1 MAACRKLFELRM
13 SLLPYLYSA
22 FAEYHELGIP
32 PVRAMAIEDPED
44 YEARNIDDQYFFGKD
59 LLVCPLTLE
68 DGDSREVYL
77 PGGLWYGF
85 FDGQPYEGGRRFTV
99 QAKEEEIPVFVRD
112 GAIVPTAEPVL
123 CVREDTVFEMTIR
136 SYGRKEGEYTLYED
150 DFTSFRYENEGMRK
164 VVIRRDGDGKI
175 EIAGGENSLRYRFRI
190 ERRETP

>member
-1 MAACRKLFELRM
+1 M
-13 SLLPYLYSA
+13 
-22 FAEYHELGIP
+22 
-32 PVRAMAIEDPED
+32 
-44 YEARNIDDQYFFGKD
+44 
-59 LLVCPLTLE
+59 CPLTLE

-136 SYGRKEGEYTLYED
+136 SYGWKEGEYTLYED

>member
-1 MAACRKLFELRM
+1 M
-13 SLLPYLYSA
+13 
-22 FAEYHELGIP
+22 
-32 PVRAMAIEDPED
+32 VIEDPED
-44 YEARNIDDQYFFGKD
+44 YEARGIDDQYFFGRD

-77 PGGLWYGF
+77 PAGLWYGF
-85 FDGQPYEGGRRFTV
+85 FDGQPYEGGRRFSV

-112 GAIVPTAEPVL
+112 GAIVPMAEPVL

-136 SYGRKEGEYTLYED
+136 SYGRKEGAYTLYED
-150 DFTSFRYENEGMRK
+150 DFTSFRYENEEMRK

-175 EIAGGENSLRYRFRI
+175 EIAGGENSQRYRFRI